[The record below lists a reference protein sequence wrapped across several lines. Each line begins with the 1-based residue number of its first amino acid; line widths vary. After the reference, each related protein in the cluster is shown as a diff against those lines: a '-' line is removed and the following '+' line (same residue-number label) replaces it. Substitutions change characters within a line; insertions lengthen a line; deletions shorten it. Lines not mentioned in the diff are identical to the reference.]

1 MTRGRFGCVPAFISR
16 GVDPPTC
23 GCLLR
28 LQSWLKVSRPHSC
41 FLACDKCLPSPTHT
55 FASRKACIMAQ
66 DDEFRIK
73 GAAQTSDL
81 PGSVSSEA
89 PEQPEE
95 PSEENA
101 DQAEEAE
108 EVSPDATT
116 IWKS

>member
-1 MTRGRFGCVPAFISR
+1 
-16 GVDPPTC
+16 
-23 GCLLR
+23 
-28 LQSWLKVSRPHSC
+28 
-41 FLACDKCLPSPTHT
+41 
-55 FASRKACIMAQ
+55 MAQ